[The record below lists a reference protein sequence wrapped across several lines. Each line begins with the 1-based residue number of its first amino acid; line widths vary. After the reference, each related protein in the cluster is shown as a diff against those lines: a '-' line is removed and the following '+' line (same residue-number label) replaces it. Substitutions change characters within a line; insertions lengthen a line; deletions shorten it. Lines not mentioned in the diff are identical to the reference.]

1 MKFFQMSNEN
11 DEAQYRREEREW
23 ELGPDTPEEGLKAHA
38 LLDWLRSNG
47 DVEVRTPEQTERLNY
62 LKERLEELQNSE
74 EEVDEDVINEI
85 ENEIDSLEDAIDV
98 YDIIPSGKHY
108 YMTEFEVEA
117 LSGRRYAV
125 GTSDETRN
133 SAEDAAKSMVDDM
146 GIDAFS
152 PSFAKSHLD
161 TDKIEDEARD
171 YYDQDVYQNPDS
183 YLNEDEDRDLSDRQ
197 IQEIAVYNKKIKQAK
212 ETIEYLETIEG
223 TDSKIEELTEMIDEM
238 ESEIIDIEESPQ
250 GEFNQEKI
258 EARIEELVS
267 DVSYHPESFLN
278 DFGLDWKDFVD
289 MDALIEDAIDTDGEA
304 HFINN
309 YDGSSDEMEVEGRTF
324 IVMRID

>member
-1 MKFFQMSNEN
+1 MKFFQMLNEN
-11 DEAQYRREEREW
+11 DEAEYRREEREW

-47 DVEVRTPEQTERLNY
+47 DVEVRTPEQTERLNF
-62 LKERLEELQNSE
+62 LKERLEELQSSE

-98 YDIIPSGKHY
+98 YDIIPTGKHY

-125 GTSDETRN
+125 GTNDETRN

-161 TDKIEDEARD
+161 IDKIEDEARD
-171 YYDQDVYQNPDS
+171 YYEQDVYQNPDS
-183 YLNEDEDRDLSDRQ
+183 YLDEEEDRDLSDRQ
-197 IQEIAVYNKKIKQAK
+197 IQEIAVYNKKIKQAR

-258 EARIEELVS
+258 EERIEELVS
-267 DVSYHPESFLN
+267 DVSNYPENFLN
-278 DFGLDWKDFVD
+278 DFGLDWKEFVD

>member
-1 MKFFQMSNEN
+1 MNFFQMLNEN
-11 DEAQYRREEREW
+11 DEAEYRREDREW
-23 ELGPDTPEEGLKAHA
+23 ELSPDTPEEGLKAHA

-62 LKERLEELQNSE
+62 LKQRLEELQNSE

-108 YMTEFEVEA
+108 YMTEFEVES

-125 GTSDETRN
+125 GTRDETRN
-133 SAEDAAKSMVDDM
+133 SAEDAVKSLVDDI

-161 TDKIEDEARD
+161 TEKIEDEARD

-212 ETIEYLETIEG
+212 ETIDYLETIEG

-267 DVSYHPESFLN
+267 DVSYRPENFLN

>member
-1 MKFFQMSNEN
+1 MKFFQMLNEN
-11 DEAQYRREEREW
+11 DEAEYRREEREW

-38 LLDWLRSNG
+38 LLDWLRDNG

-117 LSGRRYAV
+117 LSGRRYVV
-125 GTSDETRN
+125 GTRDETRN
-133 SAEDAAKSMVDDM
+133 SAEDAVKSLVDDI

-267 DVSYHPESFLN
+267 DVSYRPENFLN

-289 MDALIEDAIDTDGEA
+289 IDALIEDAIDTDGEA